1 MIYEEID
8 VVENEDEDDDGSEH
22 LYDSDATTQDENE
35 EGDINQQLLEG

>member
-8 VVENEDEDDDGSEH
+8 VVENEDEDDDGSEQ
-22 LYDSDATTQDENE
+22 YDSDATTHDENE